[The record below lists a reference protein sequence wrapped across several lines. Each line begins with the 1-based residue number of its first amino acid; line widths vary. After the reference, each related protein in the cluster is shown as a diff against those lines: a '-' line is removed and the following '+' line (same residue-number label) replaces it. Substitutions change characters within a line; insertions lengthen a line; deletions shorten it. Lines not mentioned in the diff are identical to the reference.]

1 MANSVAVDTEGLQ
14 DVVDTWEEARRLTS
28 PPLVVRE
35 GLGRLLKTDGLPE
48 VERIDAGHS
57 NATFIVRTPT
67 LRCILRRPPRP
78 PFEPKAHDVLR
89 EYRYLNALR
98 DQPVRVPVAL
108 LQCEDRSIIG
118 SPFYLMEALDGVALR
133 DQVPVSFDTPAARR
147 RIGEQLVDALHELHE
162 IDASGLGLGDTTHGE
177 RYLERQVSLWAE
189 QWTRNQ
195 TREIRAVDE
204 VTRLLRA
211 TIPVSHR
218 VAVVHGDYKLDNVL
232 FARPGPPTLVA
243 ILDWEMATLGDPLAD
258 LGYLT
263 GTWIDPGEGPDRL
276 LGLGAVTAQP
286 GFSSRREL
294 AARYADR
301 SGLPL
306 GDLAWYQA
314 LALWKLAILLEAS
327 YRRFLTGT
335 TSDAFFGELER
346 GTPKIAEHALE
357 AARGGL
363 L

>member
-1 MANSVAVDTEGLQ
+1 MPNSAALDTSGLQ
-14 DVVDTWEEARRLTS
+14 DVVDTWEEAGRLTS

-35 GLGRLLKTDGLPE
+35 GLRRLLKTDVLPE

-67 LRCILRRPPRP
+67 LRCILRRPPRS

-108 LQCEDRSIIG
+108 LQCQDRSVIG
-118 SPFYLMEALDGVALR
+118 SPFYLMEALDGLALR
-133 DQVPVSFDTPAARR
+133 DRVPSSFDTPEDRR
-147 RIGEQLVDALHELHE
+147 RI
-162 IDASGLGLGDTTHGE
+162 GLGDTTHGE
-177 RYLERQVSLWAE
+177 RYLERQVNLWAQ
-189 QWTRNQ
+189 QWARNQ

-204 VTRLLRA
+204 VTRLLQVA
-211 TIPVSHR
+211 IPVSHR
-218 VAVVHGDYKLDNVL
+218 VAIVHGDYKLDNVL
-232 FARPGPPTLVA
+232 FTRGAPPTLMA
-243 ILDWEMATLGDPLAD
+243 ILDWEMATIGDPLAD

-263 GTWIDPGEGPDRL
+263 GTWINPGESSDRL
-276 LGLGAVTAQP
+276 LGLSAVTAQP
-286 GFSSRREL
+286 GFPGRREL
-294 AARYADR
+294 AARYAAR

-306 GDLAWYQA
+306 DDLAWYQA
-314 LALWKLAILLEAS
+314 LALWKLSILLEAS

-335 TSDAFFGELER
+335 TSDAFFSELEL
-346 GTPKIAEHALE
+346 GIPKIAEHALD
-357 AARGGL
+357 AALGGL